1 MSVCRS
7 QLRRLVYPHV
17 VDINRQLRKHIFHA
31 SVHVVLMVASELY
44 RRGSYRWWWRVLR
57 QSVQQRLF
65 VGVSESCLQRK
76 ESRSFWTDV
85 HVLVGFAGLCLQSV
99 CHGFRIEGLH
109 RLRRHHEPSFR
120 QMLVGPWQLRWQ
132 NEAELCGKV
141 SILTESFEASTEM
154 PLPAAQSFR
163 IWNFHVHLP
172 SSVRRE

>member
-1 MSVCRS
+1 
-7 QLRRLVYPHV
+7 
-17 VDINRQLRKHIFHA
+17 
-31 SVHVVLMVASELY
+31 MVASELY
-44 RRGSYRWWWRVLR
+44 RRGSYRWCWRVLR

-65 VGVSESCLQRK
+65 ADVSESCLQRK

-120 QMLVGPWQLRWQ
+120 QMLVGPWQPRWQ
-132 NEAELCGKV
+132 NEAEPCSKV

-172 SSVRRE
+172 SSVCREGHMVEEHWKS